1 MRVKDARR
9 RDGFQLSQL
18 EMSQLEK
25 DRWRWVHGTRS
36 TGSSMNREKQKVDM
50 QGTPFEA
57 GNSKGSLNERIEL
70 LKQSKEEE
78 PPAEKNGE

>member
-36 TGSSMNREKQKVDM
+36 TGSSMNHEKQKVDM
-50 QGTPFEA
+50 QGTEA
-57 GNSKGSLNERIEL
+57 LYDSLSVKSRYPQKVCLALRLEILRGL
-70 LKQSKEEE
+70 
-78 PPAEKNGE
+78 